1 VSGERRLI
9 FGSAAEAYERHRP
22 EYPAAL
28 IDDVLAYADL
38 GPHDR
43 VLEVGAGT
51 GKATRA
57 LLARGLDVTCV
68 EPDTEM
74 AGVLRRTSPQAHVVA
89 SGFEAYDPQHGFGLL
104 CSAQAW
110 HWVEEETRGDLA
122 LRALRPG
129 GTIALF
135 WNLSELPEGL
145 QQQVDEV
152 YERCEPELHAERV
165 HYRSPD
171 NDWTGDELAR
181 AGFLDGE
188 RRDYGPSGPEID
200 ADDFL
205 SMVATTSAHLLL
217 PDERRRALLAE
228 VGDVIRRWPEPLRLA
243 SGTMLWL
250 ARAPG

>member
-9 FGSAAEAYERHRP
+9 FGSAAEAYEQHRP
-22 EYPAAL
+22 EYPTAL
-28 IDDVLAYADL
+28 FDDVLAFAEL

-68 EPDTEM
+68 EPDAEM
-74 AGVLRRTSPQAHVVA
+74 AGVLRRTSPQAHVVV

-129 GTIALF
+129 GTVALF
-135 WNLSELPEGL
+135 WNLSELPDAL
-145 QQQVDEV
+145 QRQVDEV
-152 YERCEPELHAERV
+152 YARREPALHAERV
-165 HYRSPD
+165 RYREPD
-171 NDWTGDELAR
+171 DGGTAQELAA
-181 AGFLDGE
+181 AGFLDVE

-200 ADDFL
+200 ADDFQA
-205 SMVATTSAHLLL
+205 MVATTSAHLLL

-228 VGDVIRRWPEPLRLA
+228 VGDVIRAWPEALRLA
-243 SGTMLWL
+243 SSTMLWL